1 MDSLGVMK
9 SALEDVNLVAF
20 SDLLE
25 KGWDFLNNPAKGYE
39 TPWKKVGNLFKFVPG
54 ELTLL
59 SGYTGQGKSEIV
71 CAMALNSVYQGA
83 KAMIASLEMSGGQIH
98 ARMVRQ
104 ATGCVDFTREHYE
117 AVSNFYTDKIHI
129 FDTRGVADI
138 KKILQGGRLL
148 NQAYNY
154 DFFVF
159 DNLMML
165 DSKADDYNRQLDNV
179 QRMVEFAKTFNV
191 CVVLVAHS
199 RKPSNKESD
208 GRYVR
213 DFSPPGIYEVM
224 GASGVANLVDNHLSI
239 TINQKKLRALDAV
252 RNSDGKLT
260 LKDVDP
266 EILSEG
272 DALLK
277 RDKKRE
283 HGDYFVKYLYY
294 DKRFRLLKDYEN
306 EVLKPYFYYQ
316 KT

>member
-138 KKILQGGRLL
+138 KKILQGEGC
-148 NQAYNY
+148 
-154 DFFVF
+154 
-159 DNLMML
+159 
-165 DSKADDYNRQLDNV
+165 SI
-179 QRMVEFAKTFNV
+179 
-191 CVVLVAHS
+191 
-199 RKPSNKESD
+199 KPT
-208 GRYVR
+208 
-213 DFSPPGIYEVM
+213 
-224 GASGVANLVDNHLSI
+224 I
-239 TINQKKLRALDAV
+239 TIFLF
-252 RNSDGKLT
+252 LT
-260 LKDVDP
+260 
-266 EILSEG
+266 IL
-272 DALLK
+272 
-277 RDKKRE
+277 
-283 HGDYFVKYLYY
+283 
-294 DKRFRLLKDYEN
+294 
-306 EVLKPYFYYQ
+306 
-316 KT
+316 